1 MRLFTITLCLLLAN
15 VTTNPVDTNA
25 SPETVQLYNTLLS
38 YTQKSNKTLFG
49 HHDATLFGAGGGRSP
64 YILGEPHNGF
74 RGWLF
79 SVQQAQNENPDEL
92 CDIKDVTGEYPA
104 VIGFDLGGNVDDA
117 DERLRNAWLIKK
129 AADRKLI
136 ITLSWHQNNPISGG
150 RPWIDQDHTGV
161 NITHPIRRILPN
173 GDYNHLYR
181 QRLDSIADWMKQ
193 LRDSSGHLV
202 PAIFRPYHEMTG
214 GWFWWGTNQ
223 KTDNTPD
230 DFKELYQYTVRYL
243 RDTKGVHNLLY
254 AYSPDKVK
262 SASDFLQ
269 FYPGD
274 EYVDLMGL
282 DFYYIAAFNPSVQT
296 FQQMVQILTDTAHAH
311 GKIAAIT
318 EVGIFNNGLDTH
330 HNFWNDHVLDALKS
344 GQGTTRLAYVLGW
357 GNICLHK
364 CEIWVPYKGHPA
376 ESAFLVFFNDAM
388 TVFEKSLASSV
399 AQIVVG

>member
-1 MRLFTITLCLLLAN
+1 M
-15 VTTNPVDTNA
+15 
-25 SPETVQLYNTLLS
+25 
-38 YTQKSNKTLFG
+38 K
-49 HHDATLFGAGGGRSP
+49 
-64 YILGEPHNGF
+64 NGF
-74 RGWLF
+74 
-79 SVQQAQNENPDEL
+79 VQQAQNHHSDEL

-117 DERLRNAWLIKK
+117 NERLRNAWLIKK

-136 ITLSWHQNNPISGG
+136 VTLSWHQNNPISGG
-150 RPWIDQDHTGV
+150 TAWIDQDHTGV

-173 GDYNHLYR
+173 GDHNHVYR
-181 QRLDSIADWMKQ
+181 QRLDSIADWVKQ

-202 PAIFRPYHEMTG
+202 PVIFRPYHEMTG

-223 KTDNTPD
+223 KMNNTPD
-230 DFKELYQYTVRYL
+230 DFKQLYQYTVRYL
-243 RDTKGVHNLLY
+243 RDSKGVHNLLY
-254 AYSPDKVK
+254 AFSPDKVK
-262 SASDFLQ
+262 STSEFLK

-274 EYVDLMGL
+274 EYVDLLGL
-282 DFYYIAAFNPSVQT
+282 DFYYMAAFNPSIQT

-330 HNFWNDHVLDALKS
+330 HNFWNDHVLDALKD
-344 GQGTTRLAYVLGW
+344 GQGTTRVAYVLAW

-376 ESAFLVFFNDAM
+376 ESAFLAFFNDPM
-388 TVFEKSLASSV
+388 TVFEKGLGSSV
-399 AQIVVG
+399 AQIVIG